1 MASTKMTPLS
11 PSMMGS
17 VKPKASPSSRFRLPE
32 RPKISCSATAPTKGG
47 MISGSTPSVWISI
60 APRKSKRTVK

>member
-1 MASTKMTPLS
+1 
-11 PSMMGS
+11 MMGS
-17 VKPKASPSSRFRLPE
+17 VKPNQSLSKRLSVPE

-47 MISGSTPSVWISI
+47 MIKGKTPRVWMRM